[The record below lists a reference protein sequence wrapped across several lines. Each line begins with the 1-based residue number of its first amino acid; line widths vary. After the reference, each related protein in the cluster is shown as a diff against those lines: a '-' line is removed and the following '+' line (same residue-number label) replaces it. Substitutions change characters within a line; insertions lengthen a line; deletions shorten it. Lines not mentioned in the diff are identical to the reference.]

1 MFFAVY
7 AAIVVVV
14 DDVVFVVVV
23 VISHVSFRNGAIF
36 MALSSPR
43 IGFNCSRLNPGS
55 IVIKKSVA
63 GFRKSKILTK
73 LLMLKNLSYDTK
85 AYFEFKD
92 L

>member
-1 MFFAVY
+1 MFFVVY
-7 AAIVVVV
+7 AVIVVVV
-14 DDVVFVVVV
+14 DDVVVVVV

-63 GFRKSKILTK
+63 GFRRSKILTK

-85 AYFEFKD
+85 A
-92 L
+92 